1 MAAKLRCHV
10 LFDSGDALGKVLSFV
25 CPRDGS
31 RDLVSS
37 VGKGFR
43 DAWRLRVRGTY
54 RAIGR
59 CYVTSDVTVMPFKVW
74 PGPRGGVIVPV
85 NAGERPGLYFFD
97 RRAGPPRWG
106 SAIYCELLE
115 DVQAFCSV
123 NDTRAWV
130 CSSYRSRH
138 DVNEIALVRYDG
150 DGHVSYDKATR
161 ALGPVMTWENCYE
174 IQDIALSPLGTALEA
189 PSSNSA
195 GPTILVLTLNVNTCI
210 GQVEVFDPEGGLCY
224 IHAGPGVGLCEPQ
237 GFCVFGNLCFVAA
250 TYNHCVVIF
259 QWTTGVHV
267 STVGQLGP
275 SFFSPKIDV
284 DAFGRWDVPG
294 NSEPCFF
301 DEPYAVAARGDT
313 LVVAERRGDRVQL
326 FRFPHGFWG
335 ERELLQVIRPEV
347 VLGHP
352 RAFGVCFDDDGYL
365 WCLAGWGVLGVF
377 ARVE

>member
-130 CSSYRSRH
+130 CSSYRSRY
-138 DVNEIALVRYDG
+138 DANEIALVR
-150 DGHVSYDKATR
+150 
-161 ALGPVMTWENCYE
+161 
-174 IQDIALSPLGTALEA
+174 
-189 PSSNSA
+189 
-195 GPTILVLTLNVNTCI
+195 
-210 GQVEVFDPEGGLCY
+210 
-224 IHAGPGVGLCEPQ
+224 
-237 GFCVFGNLCFVAA
+237 
-250 TYNHCVVIF
+250 
-259 QWTTGVHV
+259 
-267 STVGQLGP
+267 
-275 SFFSPKIDV
+275 
-284 DAFGRWDVPG
+284 
-294 NSEPCFF
+294 
-301 DEPYAVAARGDT
+301 
-313 LVVAERRGDRVQL
+313 
-326 FRFPHGFWG
+326 
-335 ERELLQVIRPEV
+335 
-347 VLGHP
+347 
-352 RAFGVCFDDDGYL
+352 
-365 WCLAGWGVLGVF
+365 
-377 ARVE
+377 